1 MCRILQR
8 SAAKRGLTHNQTK
21 HMPQITSSP
30 AHTGAPIIPSGQPAS
45 PLPNKSIFSTIG
57 QDAPAGLVV
66 FLVALPLCLGISLA
80 SGAPLLAGVIAG
92 IVGGVLVSLLSGS
105 AVSVSGPAAG
115 LTVVVLSA
123 IASLGSFPALLAA
136 TVVAGVIQIILGIAR
151 AGIIALYFPAAVIR
165 GMLAAIGI
173 ILILKQLPH
182 FLGADADYF
191 EDMKFLQLDGLNTFS
206 AIGAAVRGLS
216 AGSVLVGAVSLGLLL
231 LWNTAPVR
239 RQPWA
244 RVVPGA
250 LVAVFAAIA
259 INQLLKVIAPDLQVR
274 PVHLVKL
281 PVLTSLGQLA
291 GEMTFPDFN
300 ALRNPAT
307 YGVGL
312 TIAIVAS
319 LETLLCVE
327 AVDNLDPQKRHTP
340 TNRELMAQGAG
351 NLVSGLLGG
360 LPITAVIVRSSAN
373 INAGGQTRM
382 AAFIHGLLLLVSLLF
397 LGSVLNLIPL
407 SALAAVLLMV
417 GFQLTKPALYRKQ
430 WNLGREQFVPFI
442 ITIVAVLFTDL
453 LKGVS
458 IGLVLGFFFILRD
471 NAKAGSYLRNEPASD
486 DEPGLLHLRL
496 PEHVSFLNKASIVT
510 TLEQLPAGSRVILDG
525 TRSDIIDHDVLESIE
540 AFRQA
545 APARGIDLELR
556 GIRQVLLAGGH

>member
-1 MCRILQR
+1 MTQVI
-8 SAAKRGLTHNQTK
+8 
-21 HMPQITSSP
+21 SSP
-30 AHTGAPIIPSGQPAS
+30 AQTGTPIAVPVAPIEPRPKAS
-45 PLPNKSIFSTIG
+45 LLGTIG

-123 IASLGSFPALLAA
+123 ITTLGSWPAVLAA
-136 TVVAGVIQIILGIAR
+136 TAVAGVIQMGLGLAR

-182 FLGADADYF
+182 FFGADVDYF
-191 EDMKFLQLDGLNTFS
+191 EDMNFLQFNGLNTFS
-206 AIGAAVRGLS
+206 AIGAAMKGLS
-216 AGSVLVGAVSLGLLL
+216 PGSVLVGVVSLLILLL
-231 LWNTAPVR
+231 LNTAPVR

-244 RVVPGA
+244 RLVPGA
-250 LVAVFAAIA
+250 LVAVLAAVG
-259 INQLLKVIAPDLQVR
+259 INQLLKAAAPEMQVR
-274 PVHLVKL
+274 PEHLVKL
-281 PVLTSLGQLA
+281 PVLSSLGQLV

-307 YGVGL
+307 YGVAF

-319 LETLLCVE
+319 LETLLSVE

-340 TNRELMAQGAG
+340 TNRELLAQGAG
-351 NLVSGLLGG
+351 NLLSGLLGG
-360 LPITAVIVRSSAN
+360 LPLTAVIVRSSAN
-373 INAGGQTRM
+373 IAAGAQSKLS
-382 AAFIHGLLLLVSLLF
+382 AFIHGLLLLTSLLF
-397 LGSVLNLIPL
+397 LGAVLNLIPL
-407 SALAAVLLMV
+407 SALAAVLLLV
-417 GFQLTKPALYRKQ
+417 GYKLTTPALYRKQ
-430 WNLGREQFVPFI
+430 WQLGWVQFTPFI

-471 NAKAGSYLRNEPASD
+471 NAKAGSYLRRD
-486 DEPGLLHLRL
+486 DAEENAESPDAPLHLRL

-510 TLEQLPAGSRVILDG
+510 TLDQLPPNSRVILDG
-525 TRSDIIDHDVLESIE
+525 TRSDVIDHDVLEAIE

-545 APARGIDLELR
+545 APARGIELELR
-556 GIRQVLLAGGH
+556 GIRQVAVGTH

>member
-1 MCRILQR
+1 
-8 SAAKRGLTHNQTK
+8 
-21 HMPQITSSP
+21 MPEIISTSSR
-30 AHTGAPIIPSGQPAS
+30 TGAPIAGSKSNLP
-45 PLPNKSIFSTIG
+45 PLKSSVFGSLA

-80 SGAPLLAGVIAG
+80 SGAPLLSGVVAG
-92 IVGGVLVSLLSGS
+92 IVGGVLVSWLSGS

-115 LTVVVLSA
+115 LTTIVLSG
-123 IASLGSFPALLAA
+123 IATLGSFQAMLAA
-136 TVVAGVIQIILGIAR
+136 TAVAGVMQIIMGLGR

-173 ILILKQLPH
+173 ILIMKQIPH
-182 FLGADADYF
+182 FLGADSDFF
-191 EDMKFLQLDGLNTFS
+191 EDLNFSQVDGFNTFS

-216 AGSVLVGAVSLGLLL
+216 WGSVLIGVVSLALML
-231 LWNTAPVR
+231 LWDTKAVR

-244 RVVPGA
+244 RLVPGA
-250 LVAVFAAIA
+250 LVAVLVAVGL
-259 INQLLKVIAPDLQVR
+259 NQLLEAVTPELQVR
-274 PVHLVKL
+274 PEHLVTL
-281 PVLTSLGQLA
+281 PVISSMQQLLSA
-291 GEMTFPDFN
+291 MTVPDFG

-307 YGVGL
+307 YGVAL
-312 TIAIVAS
+312 TIALVAS
-319 LETLLCVE
+319 LETLLSVE

-340 TNRELMAQGAG
+340 TNRELLAQGAG

-373 INAGGQTRM
+373 ISAGGQTRM
-382 AAFIHGLLLLVSLLF
+382 SAFIHGLLLLVSLVF

-407 SALAAVLLMV
+407 SALAAVLLLV
-417 GFQLTKPALYRKQ
+417 GYKLTRPALYRLQ
-430 WNLGREQFVPFI
+430 WRLGREQFIPFI

-453 LKGVS
+453 LKGVT

-471 NAKAGSYLRNEPASD
+471 NSKAGSYLRNEPTPD
-486 DEPGLLHLRL
+486 DAPGLLHLRL

-510 TLEQLPAGSRVILDG
+510 TLEQLPTGSRVILDG
-525 TRSDIIDHDVLESIE
+525 TRSDIIDHDVLEAIE

-545 APARGIDLELR
+545 APARGIALELR
-556 GIRQVLLAGGH
+556 GIRQVDLGVH

>member
-1 MCRILQR
+1 MTQVI
-8 SAAKRGLTHNQTK
+8 ST
-21 HMPQITSSP
+21 P
-30 AHTGAPIIPSGQPAS
+30 ARTGTPIVAPAGAPEPTPKAS
-45 PLPNKSIFSTIG
+45 LFSTIG

-80 SGAPLLAGVIAG
+80 SGAPLLAGVISG
-92 IVGGVLVSLLSGS
+92 IVGGVLVSVLSGS

-115 LTVVVLSA
+115 LTVVMLSA
-123 IASLGSFPALLAA
+123 IASLGSWPAVLAA
-136 TVVAGVIQIILGIAR
+136 TVVAGVIQIGLGLAR

-173 ILILKQLPH
+173 ILVLKQLPH
-182 FLGADADYF
+182 FFGADTDYF
-191 EDMKFLQLDGLNTFS
+191 EDMNFSQFNGLNTFS
-206 AIGAAVRGLS
+206 AIGAAMKALS
-216 AGSVLVGAVSLGLLL
+216 PGSVLVGVVSLAILL
-231 LWNTAPVR
+231 LWNTAPVK

-244 RVVPGA
+244 RLVPGA
-250 LVAVFAAIA
+250 LVAVLAAVG
-259 INQLLKVIAPDLQVR
+259 INQLLKTFAPDIQVR
-274 PVHLVKL
+274 PEHLVKL
-281 PVLTSLGQLA
+281 PVLSSLGQLA

-300 ALRNPAT
+300 ALRNPTT
-307 YGVGL
+307 YTVAF

-319 LETLLCVE
+319 LETLLSVE

-340 TNRELMAQGAG
+340 TNRELLAQGAG

-360 LPITAVIVRSSAN
+360 LPLTAVIVRSSAN
-373 INAGGQTRM
+373 IAAGAQSKLS
-382 AAFIHGLLLLVSLLF
+382 AFIHGLLLLTSLLF

-417 GFQLTKPALYRKQ
+417 GYKLTMPALYRKQ
-430 WNLGREQFVPFI
+430 WKLGREQFVPFI

-458 IGLVLGFFFILRD
+458 IGLALGFFFILRD
-471 NAKAGSYLRNEPASD
+471 NAKAGSYLRRD
-486 DEPGLLHLRL
+486 DSEDQSESEEVRQHLRL

-510 TLEQLPAGSRVILDG
+510 TLEQLPTGSRVILDG
-525 TRSDIIDHDVLESIE
+525 SRSDVIDHDVLEAIE

-545 APARGIDLELR
+545 APARGIELELR
-556 GIRQVLLAGGH
+556 GIRRVELGAH

>member
-1 MCRILQR
+1 M
-8 SAAKRGLTHNQTK
+8 S
-21 HMPQITSSP
+21 QITSSP
-30 AHTGAPIIPSGQPAS
+30 AHTGAPIAVPSAPAAPRAKAS
-45 PLPNKSIFSTIG
+45 LFGTIG

-80 SGAPLLAGVIAG
+80 SGAPLLAGVVSG

-105 AVSVSGPAAG
+105 QLSVSGPAAG

-123 IASLGSFPALLAA
+123 SASLGSWPAVLAA
-136 TVVAGVIQIILGIAR
+136 TAVAGVMQLLLGVAR
-151 AGIIALYFPAAVIR
+151 AGIIALYFPGTVIR

-182 FLGADADYF
+182 FLGADTDYF
-191 EDMKFLQLDGLNTFS
+191 EDMKFLQVNGQNTFS
-206 AIGAAVRGLS
+206 AIAAAARALS
-216 AGSVLVGAVSLGLLL
+216 PGSVLVGAVSLALLL
-231 LWNTAPVR
+231 LWDSGPMRRLGWVR
-239 RQPWA
+239 L
-244 RVVPGA
+244 VPGA
-250 LVAVFAAIA
+250 LVAVVAAVA
-259 INQLLKVIAPDLQVR
+259 VNQLLHKLAPAWQVR
-274 PVHLVKL
+274 PEHLVKL
-281 PVLTSLGQLA
+281 PILSSLSQLTS
-291 GEMTFPDFN
+291 EMTFPDFT
-300 ALRNPAT
+300 AFRRPAT
-307 YGVGL
+307 YSVAF

-319 LETLLCVE
+319 LETLLSVE

-340 TNRELMAQGAG
+340 PNRELLAQGVG

-373 INAGGQTRM
+373 VAAGGKSRLS
-382 AAFIHGLLLLVSLLF
+382 AFIHGLLLLISLLF
-397 LGSVLNLIPL
+397 LGSILNMIPL

-417 GFQLTKPALYRKQ
+417 GFKLTRPALYRAQ
-430 WNLGREQFVPFI
+430 WRLGWAQFGPFI
-442 ITIVAVLFTDL
+442 ITILAVLFTDL

-458 IGLVLGFFFILRD
+458 IGLVLGFFFILKD
-471 NAKAGSYLRNEPASD
+471 NAKAGSHLRRDAVGDAEDPSHV
-486 DEPGLLHLRL
+486 HLRL

-525 TRSDIIDHDVLESIE
+525 THTTVIDHDVLEAIE

-556 GIRQVLLAGGH
+556 GIRQVAVGAH